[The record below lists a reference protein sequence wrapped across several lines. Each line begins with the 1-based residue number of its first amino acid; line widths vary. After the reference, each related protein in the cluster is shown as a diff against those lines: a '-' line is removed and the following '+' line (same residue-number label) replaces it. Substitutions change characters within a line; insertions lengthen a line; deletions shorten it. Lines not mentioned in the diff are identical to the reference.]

1 MNRPCKC
8 NDLSG
13 NAGKSIKIFCR
24 VSENKNKSP
33 SNMTNLYIEHISDS
47 IVFNYTEI
55 ISLVF
60 TKSTTDFKT
69 IIS

>member
-1 MNRPCKC
+1 MNGPCKC

-47 IVFNYTEI
+47 IVFN
-55 ISLVF
+55 
-60 TKSTTDFKT
+60 
-69 IIS
+69 